1 MRKIYQILL
10 LFFVSI
16 SFAQNPLDVADSIAI
31 NSKYNGD
38 LNQLV
43 LVLTG
48 NLEGEIDKTR
58 AIYSWITH
66 NISYDYKLFNK
77 GQKSIAI
84 KSKNKAEYEL
94 KKQKIYDDVVQK
106 VLRKR
111 KGICSGYSLLFKK
124 MSDIA
129 GINSLYVDG
138 YVKTKMTQVGKLGVL
153 DHAWNAV
160 IIDGEIFFLDLTWAS
175 GFCESGKNG
184 KLTNFTKKKNDF
196 YWFTDTEKFTID
208 HFPKN
213 PEELL
218 YFDIAKEDYKN
229 QPYIAADIIPYI
241 EVQNPKTGILK
252 AALNDTLRFSFKYL
266 KDFEKLQI
274 NTNSKR
280 NPRIYSIN
288 KQKEKVLN
296 QKAILRQEYISYQKI
311 DDSFEFHYVIE
322 NQNLS
327 YIEILFDHEVML
339 KYLVKIEPY

>member
-16 SFAQNPLDVADSIAI
+16 SFAQNPFDAADSIAI
-31 NSKYNGD
+31 KTKYNGD

-43 LVLTG
+43 LDLTG
-48 NLEGEIDKTR
+48 NFDDDIDKTR
-58 AIYSWITH
+58 AIYSWITQ

-77 GQKSIAI
+77 GQKSFAI
-84 KSKNKAEYEL
+84 KSKNKTEYEL

-129 GINSLYVDG
+129 GIKSLYIDG
-138 YVKTKMTQVGKLGVL
+138 YVKTKMAQVGKLGIL

-160 IIDGEIFFLDLTWAS
+160 IIDGESHFLDLTWAS
-175 GFCESGKNG
+175 GFCESGKKG
-184 KLTNFTKKKNDF
+184 KLINFTKKKNDF

-213 PEELL
+213 PEEIL
-218 YFDIAKEDYKN
+218 YFDRAKEDYKN

-241 EVQNPKTGILK
+241 EVQIPKTGILN
-252 AALNDTLRFSFKYL
+252 ATVNDTLRFSFKYL

-280 NPRIYSIN
+280 NPKIYSISG
-288 KQKEKVLN
+288 KKEKILN
-296 QKAILRQEYISYQKI
+296 QKAMLRQEYVSYQKI
-311 DDSFEFHYVIE
+311 DDSYEFYYVVE
-322 NQNLS
+322 NQNLR
-327 YIEILFDHEVML
+327 YLEILFDHEVML
-339 KYLVKIEPY
+339 KYLVKIDP